1 MPTARCYV
9 RVSTDRQENSLEA
22 QQARL
27 IEAGKALGM
36 PVSMYVD
43 EDVSAR
49 STPLHMR
56 PEGKRLCEDLQPG
69 DHVFFTSISRGF
81 RRAAECIG
89 RFQTWWDLGI
99 TAHLLD
105 MNVDMSTPYGRAIL
119 GYMAVGAE
127 LESDLHSARK
137 KEIYAHKAK
146 SGKPYALTRPY
157 GWVVTRDSKGRLK
170 GWAKCEAE
178 RETGRLVIAMRE
190 QGFSWADICFNFC
203 VKRKIVKPKS
213 GGGGKYYH
221 SSELAWLRR
230 AAVAGYPRLPQA
242 FWQSR
247 DYAEKLAEL
256 RSNGDPRLS
265 EEYIPL

>member
-1 MPTARCYV
+1 MPVARCYV
-9 RVSTDRQENSLEA
+9 RVSTDRQENSLDS
-22 QQARL
+22 QRSRFL
-27 IEAGKALGM
+27 DAGKGLGL
-36 PVSMYVD
+36 PIEMYVD

-69 DHVFFTSISRGF
+69 DHVFFTSIDRGF

-89 RFQTWWDLGI
+89 RFQTWWELGI
-99 TAHLLD
+99 TAHLLN

-157 GWVVTRDSKGRLK
+157 GWIVTRDSKGRLK
-170 GWAKCEAE
+170 GWAPCPEE
-178 RETGRLVIAMRE
+178 RETAKLVAEMRE
-190 QGFSWADICFNFC
+190 NGFSWPEICFNFC
-203 VKRKIVKPKS
+203 VKRKIVKPKA

-221 SSELAWLRR
+221 IADLPCLLR
-230 AAVAGYPRLPQA
+230 AAAAGYPRLPQA

-247 DYAEKLAEL
+247 DYARKLDEL

-265 EEYIPL
+265 EEYSPP